1 MITLQARI
9 IKEEQDTF
17 TLIKKFKNVGEIH
30 AYVAELFKSYGHYG
44 KRYYSLGFDPT
55 DINKFLV
62 DIKISKK
69 EVI

>member
-17 TLIKKFKNVGEIH
+17 TIVKKFKNIGEIH
-30 AYVAELFKSYGHYG
+30 AYIAELFKSYGHYG
-44 KRYYSLGFDPT
+44 KRYYSLGFDAS